1 MLADSYS
8 AGPWPV
14 LQREGLFCLVTM
26 SWVVLLA
33 DSYTAGPWPVLQG
46 GCSVAIVFREEVQG
60 DVTLKV
66 EQTDLQ
72 LTTTRET
79 ATVFTFVAPRECV
92 CYVCR
97 SMTRR
102 GRGRRR
108 GHIKVAK
115 IRRRTN

>member
-1 MLADSYS
+1 MLADSCT

-14 LQREGLFCLVTM
+14 LQCEGFLCLVTM

-33 DSYTAGPWPVLQG
+33 DSCTAGPWPVLQG
-46 GCSVAIVFREEVQG
+46 GCSVAVVFREEVQG

-79 ATVFTFVAPRECV
+79 ATVFTFVAPRE
-92 CYVCR
+92 YVCHVC
-97 SMTRR
+97 SSLTRT
-102 GRGRRR
+102 GRG
-108 GHIKVAK
+108 
-115 IRRRTN
+115 